1 MALSVLTLKPRTA
14 LTPRIRL
21 KQKATKVV
29 TPQKTSY
36 FICITPYICMQRSLN
51 FSMFNAKLKKKQNMP
66 HESTVFLIA
75 YMVFIPSECGTC
87 LDMQGF
93 LNWGSLFKF

>member
-1 MALSVLTLKPRTA
+1 
-14 LTPRIRL
+14 
-21 KQKATKVV
+21 
-29 TPQKTSY
+29 
-36 FICITPYICMQRSLN
+36 MQRSLN

-66 HESTVFLIA
+66 HESTVFLVA